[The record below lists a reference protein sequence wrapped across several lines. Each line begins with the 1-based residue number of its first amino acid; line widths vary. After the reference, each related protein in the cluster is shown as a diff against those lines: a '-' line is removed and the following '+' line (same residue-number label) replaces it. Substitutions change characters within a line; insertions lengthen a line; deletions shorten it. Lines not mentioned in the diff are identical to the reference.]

1 LKTDESQME
10 YERRRARLREE
21 RRKKILELPL
31 EK

>member
-1 LKTDESQME
+1 ME
-10 YERRRARLREE
+10 YERRRTRLREE